1 MPAPL
6 WSLPISSRP
15 SHASVLAVVLFGL
28 TFNLGILSTFFLLVL
43 LYPLRLV
50 RATKPRYLRWGKR
63 AFGRVLVLVGH
74 WFAPTEFVLS
84 KGEGVDSEWVER
96 DSGGRVRRVTLPDRA
111 VWISNHSTLA
121 DWLFLWQFTY
131 LTSHSP
137 SLYIA
142 LKSSLRHLPIIGWA
156 CSFYDFIFL
165 DRKWASDKEP
175 FRRQLEGIARTTRDG
190 GEREKLAFL
199 IFPEGTIVTEN
210 TRGISTKFAEK
221 TGVSHPK
228 HLLLPRSTGLFF
240 ALRHLARTV
249 PSLHL
254 IDLTLAYPLPRR
266 SPSSASSPL
275 FPSTF
280 YSLPSIFLRQVPPP
294 ELHVHV
300 RAFELAQIP
309 LGNVDDSE
317 ALDGGGADGTPAER
331 DAFERWLRDRWTE
344 KDALMERFY
353 TEGSFVPEVVTRSSS
368 GKKTDG
374 KDDEEE
380 DDDDEDEDEDGRRRG
395 EIAWPVALRTWYEPL
410 QAFAFFLPFVAVWY
424 LVPALYHAGARVGF
438 VARAGAGAGAAAS
451 EGGKMGAEVHKLG
464 GEL

>member
-1 MPAPL
+1 MSAPL

-15 SHASVLAVVLFGL
+15 SHASLLLVLLFGL
-28 TFNLGILSTFFLLVL
+28 TFNLGILNTFFLLVF

-50 RATKPRYLRWGKR
+50 RATRPRYLRWGKQ
-63 AFGRVLVLVGH
+63 AFGRVLVLVGQC
-74 WFAPTEFVLS
+74 FAPTEFVVS
-84 KGEGVDSEWVER
+84 KGEGVESAWVER
-96 DSGGRVRRVTLPDRA
+96 DRRGRVRRLKLPDRA
-111 VWISNHSTLA
+111 VWISNHSALA

-131 LTSHSP
+131 LTTHSP

-156 CSFYDFIFL
+156 CSFYDFIYL

-190 GEREKLAFL
+190 GERERLAFL

-254 IDLTLAYPLPRR
+254 IDLTLAYPLPRHP
-266 SPSSASSPL
+266 PSSASLPL
-275 FPSTF
+275 FPSSF

-300 RAFELAQIP
+300 RAFEIAKIP
-309 LGNVDDSE
+309 LGNFLE
-317 ALDGGGADGTPAER
+317 AEEPEGDGTPEER
-331 DAFERWLRDRWTE
+331 ETFERWLRDRWVE

-353 TEGSFVPEVVTRSSS
+353 TEGSFVPEPSPP
-368 GKKTDG
+368 GKANANARA
-374 KDDEEE
+374 
-380 DDDDEDEDEDGRRRG
+380 DDEDGDERRPG
-395 EIAWPVALRTWYEPL
+395 EITWPVALRTWYEPL
-410 QAFAFFLPFVAVWY
+410 EAFACFLPSVAMGY
-424 LVPALYHAGARVGF
+424 CVPALYHTVSRVVF
-438 VARAGAGAGAAAS
+438 AAGAGAGAAAFA
-451 EGGKMGAEVHKLG
+451 GGAKMGAEVHKLG